1 MNVLNMNQQPL
12 GSQFPSYELNSAPN
26 YWTLDPF
33 QYSITKFH
41 YNNFDQN
48 KNDREVDTFSQD
60 DFKNDP
66 GLVYKD
72 VNFEELLPSYTQV
85 KRSQN
90 DVPAQDY
97 HRFLAND
104 GYFNPKEGTDNKD
117 LWYYGANNVLNNVG
131 YSGAAVNVQEVNH
144 IIFPEPQRGG
154 LDTRNLTKYSTVNS
168 LPINNKVSWENQNR
182 VYVNNDQRCKLF
194 DYNSGYTVDKEK
206 IPFETVYSFDSN
218 YCRSIGI
225 SSPFEGSMPF
235 KFT

>member
-1 MNVLNMNQQPL
+1 MCAYL
-12 GSQFPSYELNSAPN
+12 FII
-26 YWTLDPF
+26 
-33 QYSITKFH
+33 ITTVD
-41 YNNFDQN
+41 NNFDQN
-48 KNDREVDTFSQD
+48 KKDREVDTFSQD

-97 HRFLAND
+97 HRFLANN
-104 GYFNPKEGTDNKD
+104 GYFNANEGTNNTD
-117 LWYYGANNVLNNVG
+117 LWYYGANNVLNSLG
-131 YSGAAVNVQEVNH
+131 YSGPAVNVQEVNH

-168 LPINNKVSWENQNR
+168 SPINNKVSWENQNK
-182 VYVNNDQRCKLF
+182 VVVNNDQRCKLF
-194 DYNSGYTVDKEK
+194 NYNNGYTVDKEK

-225 SSPFEGSMPF
+225 NSPFEGSMPF
-235 KFT
+235 K